1 MDDQIDESLTKS
13 DNFTHEELMKLTSST
28 LSELLPSDPVL
39 RDLPNEV
46 TLEEVNAQV
55 ALQFG
60 RSMTVYVVRGDGE
73 ELPIVVPQG
82 TATVLDLKHAL
93 ERHLTLRL
101 MRQKNSLKLSW
112 RHIWRTHWLS
122 FEFLPLKED
131 KKLLS
136 SYNIHNRSRVAFI
149 KRLRER
155 RKL

>member
-1 MDDQIDESLTKS
+1 MNDQVDDSGSLS
-13 DNFTHEELMKLTSST
+13 HEELMKLTSST
-28 LSELLPSDPVL
+28 LTKLLPDDPVL

-46 TLEEVNAQV
+46 TFEEVNAQV

-93 ERHLTLRL
+93 KRYMTLRL
-101 MRQKNSLKLSW
+101 MRQKNSQKLSW
-112 RHIWRTHWLS
+112 RHIWRSHWLC
-122 FEFLPLKED
+122 FESQPLKED

-136 SYNIHNRSRVAFI
+136 SYSIHNRSRVDFI
-149 KRLRER
+149 RRLRER
-155 RKL
+155 RK